1 MKQIGIALLLLA
13 TYMGAT
19 AQTFLEQSPAA
30 QHWVDS
36 IYKHLSKKEKIAQL
50 MVVRLS
56 EKTPDGYIFHDT
68 KVESDIQRYSIG
80 AICLFQ
86 GDPVRQANLINH
98 YQSITKTPLLI
109 CIDGETGVGMRM
121 YDSVVKFPDQLTI
134 GAIQDP
140 HLVYSIGKAIGEQCK
155 RIGIQVD
162 YAPVVDINNNPN
174 NPVIGYRS
182 FGEDKYKVAAWGIQ
196 LMKGMQD
203 AGVLACAKHFPGH
216 GDVAVDSHVDLPII
230 NKSLGQLDSLELYP
244 FKALFDAGVGSVLTA
259 HLSIPSIDTSANRAT
274 SMSRKN
280 VTGLLKDQLGFKGL
294 IFTDGLEMK
303 GVTKYFSAADIN
315 LQSLIAG
322 NDMLCLA
329 ADIPGSLK
337 KIKRALRKG
346 DYNKTQF
353 GNSVRKVLLA
363 KYNLG
368 LPSIKPIEI
377 DQLTT
382 DLNKDVRTL
391 RAAVAAN
398 ALTLLR
404 LNNNSL
410 LPLISGKKIAYVGI
424 GISSA
429 NTLAKAL
436 QKYYNADTLFF
447 DYKSDSAKANLL
459 LNLLQN
465 KYDEVIVGV
474 HQYTKFPAKNFGIS
488 TAAVY
493 LLQQLQINN
502 HVLTML
508 FGNPYALKNVC
519 DARNVVACYDDDVIF
534 QNNALD
540 FLQGKIFAKGKL
552 PVTVCPDFTYGSGIT
567 PANPFLVDA
576 PESVG
581 MSSVALSKID
591 SIAND
596 AIRKQATPGCVVLV
610 ARNGKLILN
619 KAYGYLNYDSTDAV
633 TPATVYDL
641 ASVTKISATTV
652 SVMKLYE
659 EGKLD
664 ITKTLGDYLPWV
676 KGSDKANIPLDKVL
690 LHQAGLNPFIPFYRE
705 TIDTTTGKPK
715 SGFYQTDI
723 DEKFNIRVA
732 DKMYMRKD
740 WIDTMYSRI
749 VHSKLTETDKYVYS
763 DNDFILLGKVVEQ
776 LTGKPLDRYVREI
789 FYEPLQMESTSFKP
803 RQNEPL
809 RLIAPTEKER
819 YFRLQQLR
827 GDVHDPGA
835 AMFGGVAGHAGLFS
849 NAIELS
855 KLYQL
860 LLNGGELNGVKLFKK
875 ETIDLFTDYHSNIS
889 RRGFGFDKPE
899 KDNATSKDPYPSV
912 YASPKTFGH
921 TGFTGTCVW
930 VDPKYNLIYI
940 FLSNRVCPDGGD
952 NGKLSQLS
960 VRRNIMDVIY
970 QSIESK

>member
-1 MKQIGIALLLLA
+1 MKQLGMALLVLVNC
-13 TYMGAT
+13 TYAA
-19 AQTFLEQSPAA
+19 AQTFSETSPAA

-36 IYKHLSKKEKIAQL
+36 VYRHLSKKEKIAQL

-56 EKTPDGYIFHDT
+56 EKTPDGYIFHDA
-68 KVESDIQRYSIG
+68 KVENDIHKYKIG

-98 YQSITKTPLLI
+98 FQSVTKTPLLV

-121 YDSVVKFPDQLTI
+121 YDSVLKFPDQLTI

-140 HLVYSIGKAIGEQCK
+140 KLVYAIGKAIGEQCK

-162 YAPVVDINNNPN
+162 YAPVVDINNNPD

-203 AGVLACAKHFPGH
+203 AGVLASAKHFPGH
-216 GDVAVDSHVDLPII
+216 GDVAVDSHLDLPVIH
-230 NKSLGQLDSLELYP
+230 KSLAQLDSLELYP
-244 FKALFDAGVGSVLTA
+244 FKALFEAGVGSVLTG
-259 HLSIPSIDTSANRAT
+259 HLSIPAIDTTANRAT
-274 SMSRKN
+274 SMSRN
-280 VTGLLKDQLGFKGL
+280 SVTGLLKDQLGYKGL

-303 GVTKYFSAADIN
+303 GVTKYFSAPDIN

-329 ADIPGSLK
+329 SDIPGSLK
-337 KIKRALRKG
+337 KIKRAIRKG
-346 DYNKTQF
+346 EYHKDQF
-353 GNSVRKVLLA
+353 EASVRKVLLF

-368 LPSIKPIEI
+368 LHDLKPVEI
-377 DQLTT
+377 DNLTT
-382 DLNKDVRTL
+382 DLNKEVRKI
-391 RAAVAAN
+391 RAAVAAD

-404 LNNNSL
+404 LNNTSL
-410 LPLISGKKIAYVGI
+410 LPLTGGKKIAYIGI
-424 GISSA
+424 GTGTA

-436 QKYYNADTLFF
+436 QKTYHADTWFF
-447 DYKSDSAKANLL
+447 DYKADSAKATEL
-459 LNLLQN
+459 LNNLQN
-465 KYDEVIVGV
+465 KYDVVIVGV

-488 TAAVY
+488 PAAVY
-493 LLQQLQINN
+493 LLQQLQQNN
-502 HVLTML
+502 QVLTML

-519 DARNVVACYDDDVIF
+519 SAQNIVACYDDDAIF
-534 QNNALD
+534 QENAFD
-540 FLQGKIFAKGKL
+540 FLQGKMNAKGKL
-552 PVTVCPDFTYGSGIT
+552 PVTVCPGFTYGSGIVQASAF
-567 PANPFLVDA
+567 PVEA

-581 MSSVALSKID
+581 ISSVSLSKID

-619 KAYGYLNYDSTDAV
+619 KAYGYLNYDSTEAV
-633 TPATVYDL
+633 TQASVYDL

-676 KGSDKANIPLDKVL
+676 RGSDKANIPLDKVL

-705 TIDTTTGKPK
+705 TIDTLTGKPK
-715 SGFYQTDI
+715 PGFFQTTI
-723 DEKFNIRVA
+723 DNKFNVRVA
-732 DKMYMRKD
+732 ENMYMRKD
-740 WIDTMYSRI
+740 WVDTMYSRI
-749 VHSKLTETDKYVYS
+749 VHSKLTATDKYVYS
-763 DNDFILLGKVVEQ
+763 DNDFILLGKIVEQ
-776 LTGKPLDRYVREI
+776 LTGEPLDRYVRET

-803 RQNEPL
+803 RQNGPL
-809 RLIAPTEKER
+809 ALIAPTEKEK
-819 YFRLQQLR
+819 YFRLQQIR

-849 NAIELS
+849 NAYDLS

-860 LLNGGELNGVKLFKK
+860 LLNGGELNGVRLLKK
-875 ETIDLFTDYHSNIS
+875 ETIDFFTAYHSNIS
-889 RRGFGFDKPE
+889 RRGLGFDKPE
-899 KDNATSKDPYPSV
+899 KDNAGSKDPYPSV

-930 VDPKYNLIYI
+930 VDPAYNLVYI

-960 VRRNIMDVIY
+960 VRRNILDIVY
-970 QSIESK
+970 KSIQTK